1 VNLTLLALALA
12 VGDGGDSPAA
22 YTFTGGDDRTELE
35 RGPWQIVGLIRRGS
49 ETPAEQLK
57 RQDMRLTFRG
67 EKLDFNVA
75 KGRLEP
81 YKFTINPNAQPKQ
94 LDWTLPTAGSPSGI
108 YRLENGTLTI
118 ALGQRGQD
126 RPKSFSGD
134 GVEMVLIL
142 KRVQP

>member
-1 VNLTLLALALA
+1 MSLTLLALALA
-12 VGDGGDSPAA
+12 VGDGGDSSAA
-22 YTFTGGDDRTELE
+22 YTFTGDDRTEFE
-35 RGPWQIVGLIRRGS
+35 RGPWQNVGLIRRGS

-126 RPKSFSGD
+126 RPKNFSD
-134 GVEMVLIL
+134 ASIEMVLIL